1 MNYPPR
7 SVLIATALLMSGCA
21 AVPPPATAP
30 RAVAPPTYRTAGLER
45 VLGQNEAALVRAF
58 GKPIL
63 ETSEGVGRKLQFGSG
78 LCVLDTYLY
87 PPNADGSGVPV
98 VKHIDARQRSGGPI
112 DRASCVA
119 ALTRR

>member
-1 MNYPPR
+1 
-7 SVLIATALLMSGCA
+7 MSGCA

-30 RAVAPPTYRTAGLER
+30 RAVG
-45 VLGQNEAALVRAF
+45 
-58 GKPIL
+58 
-63 ETSEGVGRKLQFGSG
+63 EGVGRKLQFGSG